1 MSDNCHLGRKSR
13 RRERRLM
20 KGFNFDFLMMGCPVE
35 SFEDEDDDYA
45 QISES
50 PGATT
55 SKSHNGGKSPAA
67 MRSKFTRMAQN
78 IASKRRG
85 ARWRQLIEATRNKM
99 IPFSRSQDS
108 IESAGNVTADSSQP
122 VTDSGSLKFDANLR
136 RQIFALKLDTVSLSQ
151 PVLKTTAVNQ
161 AMDSMTDSPEPAA
174 APAAAGAASSRS
186 RQQRSQQ
193 QNTSKLQ
200 KLATA
205 THLTSGPKPE
215 TTMIVQKKTSL
226 PVL

>member
-1 MSDNCHLGRKSR
+1 
-13 RRERRLM
+13 M
-20 KGFNFDFLMMGCPVE
+20 KGFNFDLLMMDRVE
-35 SFEDEDDDYA
+35 SFDDEDDDYA

-50 PGATT
+50 PVAGGSS
-55 SKSHNGGKSPAA
+55 SKAGGPNNSNKSPAV
-67 MRSKFTRMAQN
+67 MRSKFTRMAHN
-78 IASKRRG
+78 IANKRRG

-108 IESAGNVTADSSQP
+108 IESGGNVTSDSSQP
-122 VTDSGSLKFDANLR
+122 VTDSASLKFDANLR

-151 PVLKTTAVNQ
+151 PVLKSSAVNQ
-161 AMDSMTDSPEPAA
+161 AINSMAHDNQNEQEQQQQPP
-174 APAAAGAASSRS
+174 SSQRQPNS
-186 RQQRSQQ
+186 R

-200 KLATA
+200 KLTIA
-205 THLTSGPKPE
+205 THLTSGPKTE